1 MSNQLSVLLTLVNEA
16 DTQRTNLTTIG
27 KIKGKPVRVMV
38 DTVARVSAIKGKFVK
53 KIYGDV
59 PFSAVQTGKD
69 SLHLRRI
76 TYTLPLYLWD
86 IQFPREFQVAHNLAY
101 DVTLGRDFL

>member
-1 MSNQLSVLLTLVNEA
+1 MSNQLSVLLPLVNEA

-76 TYTLPLYLWD
+76 TYTLPLYL
-86 IQFPREFQVAHNLAY
+86 
-101 DVTLGRDFL
+101 